1 MAHLRS
7 IRRAQTPNPQA
18 LGITV
23 PLPFGKPGTPR
34 SPRAVARTKKNP
46 GGEPG
51 LSLGRTLGVFT
62 LPDSPAAGRKVSR
75 LPSSL
80 DGPALPLGS
89 LPAGQSLPIGDAMF
103 YRHFSERHSRFRR
116 FAARNY
122 AVASRAASGGGAPA
136 WAWDGHPPW
145 GPGPATP
152 SRAYKRDMKISR
164 TSKSRGGREF
174 PRRAGRIRAFRSAGG
189 LAHGRTRKAGN
200 ESEVSATQLF
210 GTTHWPPAA
219 L

>member
-89 LPAGQSLPIGDAMF
+89 LPAGVAKPPSEMPCFIGT
-103 YRHFSERHSRFRR
+103 SP
-116 FAARNY
+116 
-122 AVASRAASGGGAPA
+122 SGILGF
-136 WAWDGHPPW
+136 
-145 GPGPATP
+145 
-152 SRAYKRDMKISR
+152 
-164 TSKSRGGREF
+164 GGRQVAELDCLPALLRSLFEF
-174 PRRAGRIRAFRSAGG
+174 YD
-189 LAHGRTRKAGN
+189 HGRKRRI
-200 ESEVSATQLF
+200 SAREPDRGAF
-210 GTTHWPPAA
+210 
-219 L
+219 